1 MPFIV
6 QESLITGC
14 RIMKVAHLI
23 FFFSSAA
30 VFSEIRRKINGQ
42 CGQEGLQQGVLA
54 VLHGACLLTH

>member
-14 RIMKVAHLI
+14 RIVKVAHLI
-23 FFFSSAA
+23 FFSSAA

-42 CGQEGLQQGVLA
+42 CGQAGLQQGVLA